1 MDLQLGLAL
10 PNSDQF
16 LKKMEPVKKSNC
28 FDGFREGYG
37 SSLSSDDDD
46 CSYDDD
52 DYGMKRKRARLSE
65 YVGDCACLSKT
76 LPLLLWSKEPNDED
90 DQDDDDDQDIHKCGH
105 FSMSRNGRDDETLVG
120 WPPIKTYRKRC
131 RGQNHNVAQRNNQIW
146 TQNGRGDGVVDN
158 GDNRWSS
165 RYVKVQM
172 EGMVIT
178 RKISLSFL
186 RHHQSYEA
194 LTHSLISLFG
204 KGQDNVEDYRLA
216 YQDREGD
223 WMLAADVPWR
233 VFMRSIQRLK
243 LLKDN

>member
-10 PNSDQF
+10 PNSDHF
-16 LKKMEPVKKSNC
+16 LKKLELVRKSC
-28 FDGFREGYG
+28 SFDGFGEGYG

-46 CSYDDD
+46 CPYDDD
-52 DYGMKRKRARLSE
+52 YYGMKRKRARLSE
-65 YVGDCACLSKT
+65 DIVGDYACLPKT
-76 LPLLLWSKEPNDED
+76 LPLLLWSKEPNGHD
-90 DQDDDDDQDIHKCGH
+90 DDDDDDQEIHKCGH
-105 FSMSRNGRDDETLVG
+105 FSTSRNGREDETLVG
-120 WPPIKTYRKRC
+120 WPPIQSYRKRR
-131 RGQNHNVAQRNNQIW
+131 RGQNNVVRPNNPMGNE
-146 TQNGRGDGVVDN
+146 NGRGGYVGDDD
-158 GDNRWSS
+158 DNRWSS

-186 RHHQSYEA
+186 RRHQSYEG

-204 KGQDNVEDYRLA
+204 KGQDIVEDYRLT

-223 WMLAADVPWR
+223 WMLAGDVPWR
-233 VFMRSIQRLK
+233 VFIRSIQRLK